1 MKKEWDISIARW
13 TPDILHHIMGE
24 DTAPEAKN
32 AIERQCKLVLKKVSR
47 RKYSLYYMSPGKR
60 VN

>member
-1 MKKEWDISIARW
+1 
-13 TPDILHHIMGE
+13 MGE